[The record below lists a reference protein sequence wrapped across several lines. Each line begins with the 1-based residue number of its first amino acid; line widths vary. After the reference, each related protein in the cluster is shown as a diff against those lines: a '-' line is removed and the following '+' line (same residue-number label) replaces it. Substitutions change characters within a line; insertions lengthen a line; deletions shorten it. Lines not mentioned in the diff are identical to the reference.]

1 MFTDQIDKLRTTS
14 QSGNEYIMVM
24 VEIDSNAILVELL
37 KNHKDPDLT
46 RAYRTI
52 ILCLKQA
59 GVTPKKH
66 ILDNEISEA
75 MKSVIRDEYQME
87 MELVQPGCNF
97 CNAA

>member
-1 MFTDQIDKLRTTS
+1 M
-14 QSGNEYIMVM
+14 
-24 VEIDSNAILVELL
+24 
-37 KNHKDPDLT
+37 
-46 RAYRTI
+46 
-52 ILCLKQA
+52 LCLKRA

-66 ILDNEISEA
+66 ILDNDISEA

>member
-46 RAYRTI
+46 
-52 ILCLKQA
+52 
-59 GVTPKKH
+59 
-66 ILDNEISEA
+66 
-75 MKSVIRDEYQME
+75 
-87 MELVQPGCNF
+87 
-97 CNAA
+97 